1 MLAVPAQRRA
11 TTCTAV
17 TWTAPDAGGAMTEAD
32 TPAAAQPDAELVAQ
46 LRAGDAAA
54 FRFIVKNWSP
64 AMLHLA
70 RTFVSTHASAE
81 EMVQETWLAVIK
93 GLDRFEGRSTLRT
106 WVFHVLANIARR
118 RGVQESRVMPWSL
131 DTDDGLGPTVD
142 PARFRGPEDKWA
154 GGFRADSVPRAWGPE
169 AGVLSAEIRIVL
181 LSALEQL
188 PLRQRTVV
196 ALRDVD
202 GLTSDEVCD
211 LLDLSA
217 ANQRV
222 LLHRA
227 RARLRELLEDY
238 HYDSAEV
245 PA

>member
-1 MLAVPAQRRA
+1 
-11 TTCTAV
+11 
-17 TWTAPDAGGAMTEAD
+17 
-32 TPAAAQPDAELVAQ
+32 
-46 LRAGDAAA
+46 
-54 FRFIVKNWSP
+54 
-64 AMLHLA
+64 
-70 RTFVSTHASAE
+70 
-81 EMVQETWLAVIK
+81 
-93 GLDRFEGRSTLRT
+93 LDRFEGRSTLRT

-118 RGVQESRVMPWSL
+118 RGVQESRVLPWSL
-131 DTDDGLGPTVD
+131 DTEDGLGPTVD
-142 PARFRGPEDKWA
+142 PARFRGPEDEWA

-169 AGVLSAEIRIVL
+169 AGVLSAEIRTVL
-181 LSALEQL
+181 LGALEQL

-196 ALRDVD
+196 ALRDID

-238 HYDSAEV
+238 HHASEV